1 MDLLSSLNPPQLEAV
16 THPGGPLLVLA
27 GAGSGKTRV
36 LAYRIA
42 YLIRER
48 GISPSRI
55 LAVTFTNK
63 AAHEMRERVD
73 ALLGGAVARPVWV
86 GTFHAICSRILR
98 ADGEAIG
105 VPAQFAIYDEDDQ
118 RKVIRDCMADL
129 GLDERRYPPAA
140 IHAMIG
146 RAKDEVIDAARYAA
160 RASTF
165 MEEATARVWAAYQ
178 AELRARGALD
188 FDDLLCET
196 LRLFDEHPEVLR
208 RYQDRFD
215 HVLVDEYQDT
225 NHAQYL
231 LVRSLAGRHRNVT
244 VVGDDDQCLPAGTT
258 IATAG
263 AGHDSPAGA
272 RPIES
277 IEEGAVLLA
286 ACGSGRLAP
295 ASAAAPLRREY
306 RGPVVTV
313 ETTGGLRLIATPNHL
328 VFARLVPHPDLH
340 YVYLMHRRGVG
351 YRIGRTRGVRSRTP
365 GGVDSGLALR
375 LNGEVA
381 DCLWVLAVSADEA
394 EAACLEQLYAFMYGI
409 PTTVFHVRGR
419 RMQIGQP
426 HVDRIFHMIDSEGRA
441 HRLLSELGMSPEYP
455 HHRSGAVIRGQTTRR
470 LVHFTMFGDGRTYQ
484 QRSWH
489 DHRVQLVTSGAELR
503 ARVARTY
510 STRESRAAV
519 WRVETARRDY
529 DAGWHM
535 ARHLAAM
542 VEGDPVLRARVVG
555 AAATTGQPASRSQPV
570 HLVLPVGHLHPGMRL
585 AVVAD
590 GRVVEDEVRSRT
602 MGQYEGP
609 VFDLD
614 VPDLRNYVANGVLVH
629 NSIYAWRGADV
640 RNILEFERDYPDA
653 TVVALTQNYRS
664 TKTILAAAHAV
675 IRNNP
680 HRHPKELWTGNQE
693 GLPVAVYDAFDAGD
707 EARFVADQI
716 RSLVADGVQL
726 REIAV
731 LYRTNAQSRL
741 LEEECLKA
749 GIPYQIVGGVRF
761 YERKEVKDI
770 LAYLRLAVAPW
781 DEISLRR
788 ALATPR
794 RGIGEVSLARL
805 TAGARTAGCTTLEAM
820 RRPEITEGLPR
831 AAARALEGFAVLIA
845 GLNESAVNLPAG
857 EVIARAIA
865 DTGYQAMLQAEG
877 TEEAFSRL
885 ENLRELVT
893 VAREIEES
901 VGEPGLA
908 AFLQHLALVADVDTH
923 RDDLDRVTLMT
934 LHSAK
939 GLEFPAVFV
948 TGLEEGLCPHVR
960 ALDEEGGLDEERRLC
975 YVGFTRAKHR
985 LYLTHARTRA
995 TFGAPNLAVPSRFLE
1010 EVPPELT
1017 AGTIRPAAE
1026 RPAHHGSGRA
1036 AAPGNGRD
1044 HLGGRSLD
1052 PRRPLQHFEVGMRV
1066 RHSKFGDGEVLEAE
1080 GEGDGA
1086 IVTVRFSGAVKRLAL
1101 SYAPLERAE

>member
-1 MDLLSSLNPPQLEAV
+1 MDLLSSLNPPQRDAV

-36 LAYRIA
+36 LAHRIA

-48 GISPSRI
+48 GVAPGRI

-63 AAHEMRERVD
+63 AAREMRGRID
-73 ALLGGAVARPVWV
+73 ALLGGAVARPIWV
-86 GTFHAICSRILR
+86 GTFHATCSRILR

-118 RKVIRDCMADL
+118 RRVIRDCMADL

-140 IHAMIG
+140 LHAMIG
-146 RAKDEVIDAARYAA
+146 RAKDEALDVASYAA

-165 MEEATARVWAAYQ
+165 MEEAAARVWQVYQ
-178 AELRARGALD
+178 TELRAQGALD
-188 FDDLLCET
+188 FDDLMCET
-196 LRLFDEHPEVLR
+196 LRLFDGHPEVLR
-208 RYQDRFD
+208 AYQDRFE

-231 LVRSLAGRHRNVT
+231 LVRALAGRHRNVT
-244 VVGDDDQCLPAGTT
+244 VVGDDDQCLPAGTLISMADT
-258 IATAG
+258 GRSPPPGAT
-263 AGHDSPAGA
+263 
-272 RPIES
+272 PIES
-277 IEEGAVLLA
+277 IEEGSILQA

-295 ASAAAPLRREY
+295 ARAAAPLRREY
-306 RGPVVTV
+306 RGPAVTV
-313 ETTGGLRLIATPNHL
+313 ETAGGLRLTATPNHL

-340 YVYLMHRRGVG
+340 YVYLMHRHGVG
-351 YRIGRTRGVRSRTP
+351 YRIGRTRGVRSRAP

-381 DCLWVLAVSADEA
+381 DRLWVLAASPDEA
-394 EAACLEQLYAFMYGI
+394 EAACIEQLYAFRYGI

-426 HVDRIFHMIDSEGRA
+426 HVDRIFREIETEDRA
-441 HRLLSELGMSPEYP
+441 HRLLSELGMFPEYP

-470 LVHFTMFGDGRTYQ
+470 LVHFTMFGDGRAYQ
-484 QRSWH
+484 QRPWH
-489 DHRVQLVTSGAELR
+489 DHRVQLVTSGAELC
-503 ARVARTY
+503 
-510 STRESRAAV
+510 
-519 WRVETARRDY
+519 RDY
-529 DAGWHM
+529 DAGWRM

-542 VEGDPVLRARVVG
+542 VEGEPVLRARVAG
-555 AAATTGQPASRSQPV
+555 AAAATGQPASRSQPV
-570 HLVLPVGHLHPGMRL
+570 HLIMPLGHLHPGMRL
-585 AVVAD
+585 AVVHD

-602 MGQYEGP
+602 MGHHEGP

-629 NSIYAWRGADV
+629 NSIYRWRGADV

-693 GLPVAVYDAFDAGD
+693 GLPVQVYDALDGSD
-707 EARFVADQI
+707 EARFVSDRI
-716 RSLVADGVQL
+716 RALVADGVRL

-749 GIPYQIVGGVRF
+749 GIPYQVVGGVRF

-770 LAYLRLAVAPW
+770 LAYLRLALAPG
-781 DEISLRR
+781 DEVSLRR

-805 TAGARTAGCTTLEAM
+805 TAGARSAGCTMLEAM
-820 RRPEITEGLPR
+820 RRPDLTEGLPR
-831 AAARALEGFAVLIA
+831 AAARTLDGFAGLFA
-845 GLNESAVNLPAG
+845 GLSEAAANLPAG
-857 EVIARAIA
+857 DVIARAIVE
-865 DTGYQAMLQAEG
+865 TGYQAMLQAEG
-877 TEEAFSRL
+877 SEEAFSRL

-901 VGEPGLA
+901 AGEPGLA

-923 RDDLDRVTLMT
+923 RDDLDSVTLMT

-960 ALDEEGGLDEERRLC
+960 SLDEEGGLDEERRLC

-985 LYLTHARTRA
+985 LYLTHARMRA
-995 TFGAPNLAVPSRFLE
+995 TFGAPNLALPSRFLE

-1017 AGTIRPAAE
+1017 AGAVRPAAE
-1026 RPAHHGSGRA
+1026 RPAHHGPVRA
-1036 AAPGNGRD
+1036 AAPGSDRGR
-1044 HLGGRSLD
+1044 
-1052 PRRPLQHFEVGMRV
+1052 PTMRRPLQHFEVGMRV
-1066 RHSKFGDGEVLEAE
+1066 RHSKFGDGEVLDTE
-1080 GEGDGA
+1080 GQGEGA